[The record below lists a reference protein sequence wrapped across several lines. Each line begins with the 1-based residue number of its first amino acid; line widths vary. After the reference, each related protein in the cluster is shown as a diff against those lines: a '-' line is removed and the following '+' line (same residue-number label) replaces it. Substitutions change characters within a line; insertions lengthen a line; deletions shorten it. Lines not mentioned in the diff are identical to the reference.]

1 MQKIGFTCGTFDL
14 CHYGH
19 IIMLAECK
27 SQCDYLVVAVQ
38 EDPTVDR
45 SYKNMPIQTLGERLG
60 VVKAVRYVDVVLPYN
75 TEDELYQI
83 LQSIKID
90 VRFVGEDW
98 YGKKIT
104 GDDLGIPII
113 FNSRTHLYS
122 TTELRERIKNGM

>member
-45 SYKNMPIQTLGERLG
+45 LYKN
-60 VVKAVRYVDVVLPYN
+60 
-75 TEDELYQI
+75 
-83 LQSIKID
+83 
-90 VRFVGEDW
+90 
-98 YGKKIT
+98 
-104 GDDLGIPII
+104 
-113 FNSRTHLYS
+113 
-122 TTELRERIKNGM
+122 KNEFFIYLKSDCL

>member
-1 MQKIGFTCGTFDL
+1 MSCGIISFKRDL
-14 CHYGH
+14 TSSH
-19 IIMLAECK
+19 ISVI
-27 SQCDYLVVAVQ
+27 
-38 EDPTVDR
+38 
-45 SYKNMPIQTLGERLG
+45 LGERLEL
-60 VVKAVRYVDVVLPYN
+60 VRAVRYVDVVLPYN
-75 TEDELYQI
+75 TEDELYQL

-113 FNSRTHLYS
+113 FNSRTHSYS